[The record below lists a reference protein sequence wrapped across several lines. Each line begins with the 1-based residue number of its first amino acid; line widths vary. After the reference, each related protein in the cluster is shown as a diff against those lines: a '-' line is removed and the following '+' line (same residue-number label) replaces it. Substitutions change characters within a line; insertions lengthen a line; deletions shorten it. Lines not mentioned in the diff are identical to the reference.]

1 MLLFY
6 SFNVKNKITKRFNL
20 NNTRKHTKK
29 QQYKNDIVR
38 QLYIQKSQTNANL
51 VKETGLSLPTI
62 TQLLNELTEEH
73 YIKLLGS
80 GSSSGGRKPN
90 LIGLTEDA
98 FYVISVA
105 IERYSARIALINS
118 KNSITDIKQVELDI
132 KDKNATVDLISSEIK
147 KFIEK
152 LHINTK
158 RLIGVGISLPGLT
171 NTDKGI
177 NYNFLNFGELS
188 LVEIIEKRINLPVYI
203 INDAKSRALA
213 ELRFGKAKGTSNTLV
228 IYIGWGLGTGLI
240 LDGKLYYGSLGF
252 SGEFSHIPVVENGI
266 LCHCGKR
273 GCLETVA
280 SGMALERLALS
291 GISRGENTDL
301 TRLAGK
307 SPKHIHYITVVESA
321 LRGDSFSID
330 ILTEIGSE
338 LGRGIAMLVQI
349 LNPELIIFGGQMLK
363 AGHFL
368 TIPIEHSLNKYC
380 LTDLRNSYKIG
391 VSEMCEEASLLG
403 PVINVVEKYFSNP
416 NSNFNKQKSSL

>member
-1 MLLFY
+1 MN
-6 SFNVKNKITKRFNL
+6 SN
-20 NNTRKHTKK
+20 RKHTKK
-29 QQYKNDIVR
+29 QQYKNDIIKL
-38 QLYIQKSQTNANL
+38 LYLQKSQTNANL
-51 VKETGLSLPTI
+51 VKETGLSLPTV
-62 TQLLNELTEEH
+62 TQLLNDLTEQHSIE
-73 YIKLLGS
+73 LLGS
-80 GSSSGGRKPN
+80 GNSSGGRKPN
-90 LIGLTEDA
+90 LIGLTDDA
-98 FYVISVA
+98 FYVVSVA
-105 IERYSARIALINS
+105 IERYSAKIALINS
-118 KNSITDIKQVELDI
+118 KNNNVTGTKQIELDI
-132 KDKNATVDLISSEIK
+132 KDKNATVDIISSELNNFK
-147 KFIEK
+147 NQ
-152 LHINTK
+152 LDINLE
-158 RLIGVGISLPGLT
+158 RLIGVGISMPGLT

-177 NYNFLNFGELS
+177 NYNFLNFGKQS
-188 LVEIIEKRINLPVYI
+188 LAEILTERIGLPVYI

-240 LDGKLYYGSLGF
+240 LDGKLYYGSMGF
-252 SGEFSHIPVVENGI
+252 SGEFSHIPIIENGI

-280 SGMALERLALS
+280 SGLALERLALK
-291 GISRGENTDL
+291 GIANGENTEL

-307 SPKHIHYITVVESA
+307 SPKHIHYMTVVDSA
-321 LRGDSFSID
+321 LKGDSFSID

-349 LNPELIIFGGQMLK
+349 LNPELILFGGQMLK

-391 VSEMCEEASLLG
+391 ISDMGEEASLLG

-416 NSNFNKQKSSL
+416 NNNFNKQKSSL

>member
-1 MLLFY
+1 
-6 SFNVKNKITKRFNL
+6 L
-20 NNTRKHTKK
+20 NSDRKHTKK
-29 QQYKNDIVR
+29 QQYKNDIIKL
-38 QLYIQKSQTNANL
+38 LYLQKSQTNANL
-51 VKETGLSLPTI
+51 VKETGLSLPTV

-73 YIKLLGS
+73 FIELLGS
-80 GSSSGGRKPN
+80 GNSSGGRKPN
-90 LIGLTEDA
+90 LIGLTDDA
-98 FYVISVA
+98 FYVVSVA
-105 IERYSARIALINS
+105 IERYSAKIALINS
-118 KNSITDIKQVELDI
+118 KNNIVTGTKQIDLDI
-132 KDKNATVDLISSEIK
+132 KDKNATVDIISSELNSFK
-147 KFIEK
+147 NQ
-152 LHINTK
+152 LDINRE
-158 RLIGVGISLPGLT
+158 RLIGVGISMPGLT

-177 NYNFLNFGELS
+177 NYNFLNFGKQS
-188 LVEIIEKRINLPVYI
+188 FVEILTERIGLPVYI

-240 LDGKLYYGSLGF
+240 LDGKLYYGSMGF
-252 SGEFSHIPVVENGI
+252 AGEFSHIPIIENGI

-280 SGMALERLALS
+280 SGMALERLALK
-291 GISRGENTDL
+291 GIANGENTEL

-307 SPKHIHYITVVESA
+307 SPKHIHYMTVVDSA
-321 LRGDSFSID
+321 LKGDSFSID

-349 LNPELIIFGGQMLK
+349 LNPELILFGGQMLK

-380 LTDLRNSYKIG
+380 LTDLRNTYKIG
-391 VSEMCEEASLLG
+391 TSDMGEEASLLG

-416 NSNFNKQKSSL
+416 NNNFNKQKSSL

>member
-1 MLLFY
+1 MN
-6 SFNVKNKITKRFNL
+6 SD
-20 NNTRKHTKK
+20 RKHTKK
-29 QQYKNDIVR
+29 QQYKNDIIKL
-38 QLYIQKSQTNANL
+38 LYLQKSQTNANL
-51 VKETGLSLPTI
+51 VKETGLSLPTV

-73 YIKLLGS
+73 FIELLGS
-80 GSSSGGRKPN
+80 GNSSGGRKPN
-90 LIGLTEDA
+90 LIGLTDDA
-98 FYVISVA
+98 FYVVSVA
-105 IERYSARIALINS
+105 IERYSAKIALINS
-118 KNSITDIKQVELDI
+118 KNNIVTGTKQIDLDI
-132 KDKNATVDLISSEIK
+132 KDKNATVDIISSELNSFK
-147 KFIEK
+147 NQ
-152 LHINTK
+152 LDINRE
-158 RLIGVGISLPGLT
+158 RLIGVGISMPGLT

-177 NYNFLNFGELS
+177 NYNFLNFGKQS
-188 LVEIIEKRINLPVYI
+188 FVEILTERIGLPVYI

-240 LDGKLYYGSLGF
+240 LDGKLYYGSMGF
-252 SGEFSHIPVVENGI
+252 AGEFSHIPIIENGI

-280 SGMALERLALS
+280 SGMALERLALK
-291 GISRGENTDL
+291 GIANGENTEL

-307 SPKHIHYITVVESA
+307 SPKHIHYMTVVDSA
-321 LRGDSFSID
+321 LKGDSFSID

-349 LNPELIIFGGQMLK
+349 LNPELILFGGQMLK

-380 LTDLRNSYKIG
+380 LTDLRNTYKIG
-391 VSEMCEEASLLG
+391 TSDMGEEASLLG

-416 NSNFNKQKSSL
+416 NNNFNKQKSSL